1 MRKAVEGAEGVE
13 GAKAWRARRPG
24 GRGGRGGHIGWMEQK
39 RRAVRIGFQAPKA
52 HLGLGGDEHVLRARH
67 ERRLELG
74 PELGLDLAAHRAA
87 WSLCG
92 LEALG
97 VRDEREQKHGG
108 AEHRDTVASGPG
120 NSTLSKVH

>member
-1 MRKAVEGAEGVE
+1 MD
-13 GAKAWRARRPG
+13 GAK
-24 GRGGRGGHIGWMEQK
+24 
-39 RRAVRIGFQAPKA
+39 GFELCGSAPKA

-87 WSLCG
+87 WRLCG

-97 VRDEREQKHGG
+97 VRDEREQEHGG
-108 AEHRDTVASGPG
+108 AEHRCASLKFYTLEIRTSTGPSCAG
-120 NSTLSKVH
+120 RVKSGH

>member
-1 MRKAVEGAEGVE
+1 MAYRMDGAKGVE
-13 GAKAWRARRPG
+13 LCGS
-24 GRGGRGGHIGWMEQK
+24 
-39 RRAVRIGFQAPKA
+39 APKA

-87 WSLCG
+87 WRLCG

-97 VRDEREQKHGG
+97 VRDEREQEHGG
-108 AEHRDTVASGPG
+108 AEHRLAIYNNQRNMYEPYAGTYKEYSPCI
-120 NSTLSKVH
+120 L